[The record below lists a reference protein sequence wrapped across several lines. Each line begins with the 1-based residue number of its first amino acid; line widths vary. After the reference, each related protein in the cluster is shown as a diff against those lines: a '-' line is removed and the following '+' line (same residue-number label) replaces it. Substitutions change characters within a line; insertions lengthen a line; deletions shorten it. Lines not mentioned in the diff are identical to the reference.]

1 MKGLLLKDIFTLAKQ
16 LKFFLLIILI
26 WSLIPNFSASCFA
39 IVYAALLPVS
49 ALAYD
54 ERSKWNTLAAM
65 MPYSKKDIVL
75 SKYLLGYILVGIV
88 SAVSVISKII
98 LLTLG
103 SSATDKED
111 IAATLAIMLVATV
124 FSSINLPFMFKMG
137 VEKGRLI
144 YFILVFALV
153 AGGMAAFNITDF
165 ELSNSS
171 ANVFSAAI
179 ICITATV
186 LINVA
191 SIIISLKVYNN
202 KD

>member
-16 LKFFLLIILI
+16 LKVFLLIILI